1 MKLAVLSL
9 PTPEALCG
17 HVHQTLCHHEQLD
30 PTQTPLYQSVM
41 KRRGRP
47 CGVFFRIN
55 GPRQVQIHAVW
66 ASDERR
72 ILFYD
77 SAGVRFAETRL
88 EASPSQ
94 PGIAA

>member
-1 MKLAVLSL
+1 MNLAILSL
-9 PTPEALCG
+9 PTLEALCR
-17 HVHQTLCHHEQLD
+17 HVHQTLCQHEHID
-30 PTQTPLYQSVM
+30 PAQTPLQQSVM

-66 ASDERR
+66 ASNEHR

-88 EASPSQ
+88 EVSPSQ